1 MAATELGLNLVAQ
14 WSNFNVRFD
23 NISKDGDTLDF
34 NTVQNWRFGMG
45 TSPTAAPLI
54 MKSSSGILTSG
65 HFVIDNITKRV
76 TVAVRPSE
84 FSYGY
89 GQYYVALWAV
99 TSGVFTTHQNKYLT
113 VFPQICPTG
122 I

>member
-1 MAATELGLNLVAQ
+1 MAATELGLNLVSQ

-23 NISKDGDTLDF
+23 NITKDGAVLDF
-34 NTVQNWRFGMG
+34 TTVQHWRFGMG
-45 TSPTAAPLI
+45 ASTTAAPTI
-54 MKSSSGILTSG
+54 MKSSSGTTTSG
-65 HFVIDNITKRV
+65 DFVIDNVSKRV

-84 FSYGY
+84 FNYGY
-89 GQYYVALWAV
+89 GQYYVSLWAV

-122 I
+122 L

>member
-14 WSNFNVRFD
+14 WSNFNVRFSDITKD
-23 NISKDGDTLDF
+23 NEAFSFD
-34 NTVQNWRFGMG
+34 TVQHWQFGMAESLSG
-45 TSPTAAPLI
+45 TPLI
-54 MKSSSGILTSG
+54 MKSSSGTLTSG
-65 HFVIDNITKRV
+65 HFSIDDVNKRV

-84 FSYGY
+84 FNYGH
-89 GQYYVALWAV
+89 GQYYVSLWAV
-99 TSGVFTTHQNKYLT
+99 TSGVYITHDRKYLT